1 MEYVYAAMLLHAAK
15 KEITEKS
22 VHDVLVAAGVSPDS
36 GKIKALVSSLK
47 EVNIEEAIKAAA
59 VAQVAAAPSHAQAGE
74 KAAKEE
80 PEEDK
85 AKTEEAAAEG
95 LSALFG

>member
-22 VHDVLVAAGVSPDS
+22 VHDVLVAAGISPDS

-59 VAQVAAAPSHAQAGE
+59 IAPVAAAPASGQASE
-74 KAAKEE
+74 KAKEE

-85 AKTEEAAAEG
+85 AKNEEAAAEG